1 LPAIEAEHD
10 SVEVPEPAATLVDE
24 SVQDKFVELVVTA
37 RVTVPVKLLT
47 GATDIVEG
55 PATPVLTL
63 TSVGF
68 AETVKSCT

>member
-1 LPAIEAEHD
+1 MPAIEAKHD
-10 SVEVPEPAATLVDE
+10 SVKVPEPPAMLIDE
-24 SVQDKFVELVVTA
+24 SVHDKFVELVVTA

-47 GATDIVEG
+47 GATDIVEV

-63 TSVGF
+63 TLVGF